1 MRRDW
6 VVERFEEAAAGW
18 QAEFRRNLD
27 LHGERIHCR
36 KGCTQ
41 CCYQLFQITEPEA
54 AVISEAVKQLPESER
69 ADLETRARA
78 YLPQREAIMREH
90 GLLEAW
96 GHLPPEG
103 TRLACPALGDDGG
116 CRIYESRPLICRK
129 YGIPLYNPV
138 KPGRLFACELNF
150 QPGDEIEDAQLVQ
163 IQTGLYDDWKR
174 TQEDYNARGGR
185 RDEMPISVARAIL
198 EDFDAHLR

>member
-1 MRRDW
+1 M
-6 VVERFEEAAAGW
+6 ERFEEAAAGW
-18 QAEFRRNLD
+18 HAEFRRNLD
-27 LHGERIHCR
+27 LHGARIQCR

-41 CCYQLFQITEPEA
+41 CCHQLFQITEPEA
-54 AVISEAVKQLPESER
+54 AVISAAVKQMPESER
-69 ADLETRARA
+69 ADLQARARA

-103 TRLACPALGDDGG
+103 TRLTCPALGDDGG

-129 YGIPLYNPV
+129 YGIPLYNPL

-150 QPGDEIEDAQLVQ
+150 QPGDEIEDPQLVQ

-198 EDFDAHLR
+198 EDFG